1 MWMPGSADRS
11 AREVATR
18 VLGGIVDDIR
28 ISSDPDGLNRPVQ
41 LAKLT
46 QRSLLTVHSCG
57 Y

>member
-28 ISSDPDGLNRPVQ
+28 ISPDPDGLNRPVQ